1 MNRRGPTFRPHA
13 EDAFAMSIFYNIL
26 GQIANLDRKPPVT
39 LFFVFLNAAIFFLPY
54 IHLLIVIPREF
65 EYIYDAL
72 VRLTAV
78 HKACLIPALIVF
90 QRDIYRIFLST
101 LVHGGSLHLV
111 YNLSSFLYKG
121 VVLEIELGS
130 TQLFIIIVYLMF
142 SSSALYILMAVIAD
156 VMNIDTSIM
165 NNCCVGFSG
174 VIFGLKVLVN
184 SDDIYARHTE
194 DIFGFS
200 MPKRT
205 VWAELI
211 LASLAGPQVS
221 FLGHLC
227 GILAG
232 IIYLYIARKAG
243 FVTQTRRRRRYERV
257 F

>member
-1 MNRRGPTFRPHA
+1 MNRRPTFRPRA
-13 EDAFAMSIFYNIL
+13 EDAFAMSLFYNIL

-39 LFFVFLNAAIFFLPY
+39 LFFVFVNAAVFFLPY
-54 IHLLIVIPREF
+54 LHLFILIPKEF
-65 EYIYDAL
+65 EHIYDEA
-72 VRLTAV
+72 VRWTDI

-90 QRDIYRIFLST
+90 HGDVYRIFLST

-121 VVLEIELGS
+121 VVLETELGS
-130 TQLFIIIVYLMF
+130 IHLFVIIVYLMF
-142 SSSALYILMAVIAD
+142 SSSALYVLIAVIANNWD
-156 VMNIDTSIM
+156 FDRSIM

-184 SDDIYARHTE
+184 SDDVYARHTE
-194 DIFGFS
+194 NIFGFS

-205 VWAELI
+205 VWVELI

-232 IIYLYIARKAG
+232 LIYLYFARKAG
-243 FVTQTRRRRRYERV
+243 LATQRRRGRRYD
-257 F
+257 